1 MTKTTYTTTR
11 RTVRV
16 PADIFDFIKS
26 NPSAITADDFE
37 TFETFAKFGKV
48 MAALEMSD
56 KLQELTTQ
64 PRNKTT
70 HLNLSPNVTN
80 DDVVAAYAVALVLFD
95 DGDDINK
102 KAMTQQLGGIITN
115 TAEHVRKEAEKL
127 KTAKK
132 QTVHHHRKTRKTK
145 TALANSS
152 MTITSQTAK
161 KQTVHHHHKTR
172 KTKTA
177 LANSSMTITS
187 QYEAHLKA
195 AAFVVATVKDV
206 AQRATVLKAAA
217 GRFAE
222 MSARV
227 PSLREKLEAAGIR
240 EDDGKYSR
248 NAQITVPTELKEQL
262 TTQQRLQALTVLY
275 FENKDLID
283 NGGVV

>member
-152 MTITSQTAK
+152 MTITSQ
-161 KQTVHHHHKTR
+161 
-172 KTKTA
+172 
-177 LANSSMTITS
+177 
-187 QYEAHLKA
+187 YEAHLKA